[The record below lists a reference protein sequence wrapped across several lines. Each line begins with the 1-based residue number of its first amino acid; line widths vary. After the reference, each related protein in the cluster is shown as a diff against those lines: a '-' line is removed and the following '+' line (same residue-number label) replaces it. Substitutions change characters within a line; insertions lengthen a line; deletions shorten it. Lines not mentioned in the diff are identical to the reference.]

1 MDTPETPKA
10 VDLSSVGNNTGI
22 SALTGFCVSL
32 FIMLSYFG
40 FQYLGIDFNT
50 PTTFYTWFIIFIIYV
65 YGITFGFTV
74 LAQQTRCKQGV
85 GEDGLGTAAMGS
97 FWTLIYVLCTY
108 VIVMNLEFVR
118 SLVESCMYDNKL
130 DTVQALEAQYPWAK
144 YGTLSYY
151 VFFFTM
157 IGQIQGGG
165 MSVKCN

>member
-1 MDTPETPKA
+1 METPEAPKA
-10 VDLSSVGNNTGI
+10 VDLSSVGNNLGI
-22 SALTGFCVSL
+22 SALTGFCVSM

-40 FQYLGIDFNT
+40 LRYLDINFNN
-50 PTTFYTWFIIFIIYV
+50 PTVFYTWFIIFIIYI
-65 YGITFGFTV
+65 YGITFGFTI

-85 GEDGLGTAAMGS
+85 SSDGLANAAMGS

-118 SLVESCMYDNKL
+118 SLVESCRYD
-130 DTVQALEAQYPWAK
+130 DTLGTVNALEAAYPWAK

-165 MSVKCN
+165 MSVKCD